1 LERQGDPEIPEDTP
15 KTPPTRPKQC
25 ENHENI
31 VKSTPRGIIYAKMVI
46 FNINMNI
53 DAPGGS

>member
-1 LERQGDPEIPEDTP
+1 MHVYMMLLNARGPQS
-15 KTPPTRPKQC
+15 KQC